1 MKPVVPQAVL
11 FDWDNT
17 LVDNWQVIADA
28 MNATLSAMGHPN
40 WTLAETRERVRASLR
55 DSFPTMFG
63 DRWPEAREIYYRAF
77 AAQHLE
83 KLQPMT
89 GAADLLQALH
99 RRDIYLGVV
108 SNKHG
113 QYLRAEADRLGWT
126 SLFGAIVGAGDA
138 ERDKPAPDPV
148 VRALAPSGVAPGR
161 AVWFVGDAD
170 VDMECG
176 TGSGCWP
183 VLLRAEPP
191 APGEFSASPPALYR
205 SSCLTLRQYLEA
217 L

>member
-1 MKPVVPQAVL
+1 
-11 FDWDNT
+11 
-17 LVDNWQVIADA
+17 
-28 MNATLSAMGHPN
+28 
-40 WTLAETRERVRASLR
+40 
-55 DSFPTMFG
+55 MFG

-83 KLQPMT
+83 KLQPMA
-89 GAADLLQALH
+89 GAADLLYAMHQ
-99 RRDIYLGVV
+99 RGIYLGVV

-113 QYLRAEADRLGWT
+113 QFLRAEADRLGWT

-148 VRALAPSGVAPGR
+148 VRALAPSGVTPGR

-170 VDMECG
+170 VDMQCG
-176 TGSGCWP
+176 IASGCWP
-183 VLLRAEPP
+183 VLLRVAPP
-191 APGEFSASPPALYR
+191 APDEFAAFPPALYR
-205 SSCLTLRQYLEA
+205 SNCLTLRQYLET